1 MAVSVMLTG
10 CGGDNQSAATDT
22 KSEET
27 QAAATAETKETAENE
42 EVTLTLGIW
51 PEDTLTD
58 DIQVHE
64 GYVAAMKEL
73 HPNVTCVPAYYKY
86 ATDTFMPMVES
97 GNCPTIFETWFTEPQ
112 KLIKAGAIADITDEL
127 EARGWLDKM
136 NPSIKSLLSDS
147 NGRVYGIPRDGYA
160 LGLLLKDWYVLRKQ
174 AWAYLIIV
182 LVWGAIPS
190 EVLNLLAVVYGAM
203 IPYTAMAYD
212 QQSRWNT
219 FARMLPY
226 REKDIVLSRY
236 VLGWLCTAV
245 GGAAVLVFQNV
256 LSLFSPRFG
265 CSPWTVLAASC
276 VGLIIYFS
284 AKVKNNVMLL
294 IIGIMIGYLA
304 SSVISILNY
313 YSSTDRVHAFVMWG
327 LGNFS
332 GVSLEQL
339 PFFGTC
345 ALIGLLLA
353 ILLIKPLNA
362 LLLGEMY
369 AANLGIRIKRT
380 RIAILLCTGVLTA
393 TTTAF
398 CGPISF
404 VGLAV
409 PHIARLMLGSSN
421 HKMLVPV
428 TMLTGSCVALLCNML
443 MVVPGSNTIL
453 PLNAVTPMLG
463 APVIIY
469 VIVNRKNI
477 QYFN

>member
-1 MAVSVMLTG
+1 MNKQALLFYPLLGVVLLGLFVGGLAYGAVPIPLDHVMDILLG
-10 CGGDNQSAATDT
+10 KGSDKIAWQNIVLQSRLP
-22 KSEET
+22 
-27 QAAATAETKETAENE
+27 QAITA
-42 EVTLTLGIW
+42 LL
-51 PEDTLTD
+51 
-58 DIQVHE
+58 
-64 GYVAAMKEL
+64 
-73 HPNVTCVPAYYKY
+73 
-86 ATDTFMPMVES
+86 
-97 GNCPTIFETWFTEPQ
+97 
-112 KLIKAGAIADITDEL
+112 AGA
-127 EARGWLDKM
+127 
-136 NPSIKSLLSDS
+136 SLATS
-147 NGRVYGIPRDGYA
+147 
-160 LGLLLKDWYVLRKQ
+160 GLLLQTLLGISDGANLGVAAIMLYFGGTLEQFTDWPISGYM
-174 AWAYLIIV
+174 
-182 LVWGAIPS
+182 
-190 EVLNLLAVVYGAM
+190 AV
-203 IPYTAMAYD
+203 I
-212 QQSRWNT
+212 
-219 FARMLPY
+219 
-226 REKDIVLSRY
+226 
-236 VLGWLCTAV
+236 
-245 GGAAVLVFQNV
+245 
-256 LSLFSPRFG
+256 
-265 CSPWTVLAASC
+265 LAAFVGAC
-276 VGLIIYFS
+276 VILGLIIYFS

-313 YSSTDRVHAFVMWG
+313 YSSTDRVHACVMWG

>member
-1 MAVSVMLTG
+1 MNKQALLFYPLLGVVLLGLFVGGLAYGAVPIPLDHVMDILLG
-10 CGGDNQSAATDT
+10 KGSDKIAWQNIVLQSRLP
-22 KSEET
+22 
-27 QAAATAETKETAENE
+27 QAITA
-42 EVTLTLGIW
+42 LL
-51 PEDTLTD
+51 
-58 DIQVHE
+58 
-64 GYVAAMKEL
+64 
-73 HPNVTCVPAYYKY
+73 
-86 ATDTFMPMVES
+86 
-97 GNCPTIFETWFTEPQ
+97 
-112 KLIKAGAIADITDEL
+112 AGA
-127 EARGWLDKM
+127 
-136 NPSIKSLLSDS
+136 SLATS
-147 NGRVYGIPRDGYA
+147 
-160 LGLLLKDWYVLRKQ
+160 GLLLQTLFRNPLAGPSILGISDGANLGVAAIMLYFGGTLGRFTDWPISGYM
-174 AWAYLIIV
+174 
-182 LVWGAIPS
+182 
-190 EVLNLLAVVYGAM
+190 AV
-203 IPYTAMAYD
+203 I
-212 QQSRWNT
+212 
-219 FARMLPY
+219 
-226 REKDIVLSRY
+226 
-236 VLGWLCTAV
+236 
-245 GGAAVLVFQNV
+245 
-256 LSLFSPRFG
+256 
-265 CSPWTVLAASC
+265 LAAFVGAC
-276 VGLIIYFS
+276 VILGLIIYFS

-339 PFFGTC
+339 PFFGT
-345 ALIGLLLA
+345 
-353 ILLIKPLNA
+353 

-369 AANLGIRIKRT
+369 AANLGIQIKRT
-380 RIAILLCTGVLTA
+380 RIVILLCTGILTA

-421 HKMLVPV
+421 HKILVPV

-443 MVVPGSNTIL
+443 MVVPGNNTIL